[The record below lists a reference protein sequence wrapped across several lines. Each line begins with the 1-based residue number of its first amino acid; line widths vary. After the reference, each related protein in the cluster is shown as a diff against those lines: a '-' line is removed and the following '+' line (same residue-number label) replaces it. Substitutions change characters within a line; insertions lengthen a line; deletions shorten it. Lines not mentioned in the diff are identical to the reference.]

1 MRFEEFEVHGVSGGE
16 TFRLIAVHETFDNEV
31 SALDVDLHVMSQN
44 HDGPHAALDIRRL
57 TGDGDILGTDGNGL
71 SVLFDEV
78 HFANKGCHILGC
90 GVIVDLRRS
99 AYLFKF
105 ALVHDHDAV
114 GQGHGLFLIV
124 GHEYHGDAQFGLN
137 LLQLFAHLL
146 ADFGVQSRERLIQQ
160 QYGGLEQQGTN
171 LEDIFISL
179 IDKKQDSRKSKKDAS
194 GFDETPSFDIKFPE
208 GTETDA
214 PEESADADTK
224 EDNN

>member
-1 MRFEEFEVHGVSGGE
+1 MRFEEFEVHGVSGVE

-99 AYLFKF
+99 AYLF
-105 ALVHDHDAV
+105 
-114 GQGHGLFLIV
+114 
-124 GHEYHGDAQFGLN
+124 
-137 LLQLFAHLL
+137 
-146 ADFGVQSRERLIQQ
+146 SW
-160 QYGGLEQQGTN
+160 
-171 LEDIFISL
+171 
-179 IDKKQDSRKSKKDAS
+179 KK
-194 GFDETPSFDIKFPE
+194 
-208 GTETDA
+208 
-214 PEESADADTK
+214 
-224 EDNN
+224 